1 MEKRSRE
8 NKNANWGRIF
18 EKEGWKKERRR
29 RPLSPGVKLPGDGDG
44 VAGLAAWETG
54 LPSIFSEEMEEL
66 RRRRRRRAIATQLCN
81 FFDSPSL
88 HSYRV
93 GRTAAA
99 RKRKIGAKSKG
110 RLIATRAGQNSDRG
124 GRSSQ

>member
-1 MEKRSRE
+1 MQIGGEFLKRVE
-8 NKNANWGRIF
+8 
-18 EKEGWKKERRR
+18 KERRR

-66 RRRRRRRAIATQLCN
+66 RRRRKRRAIATQLCN

-88 HSYRV
+88 HS
-93 GRTAAA
+93 
-99 RKRKIGAKSKG
+99 
-110 RLIATRAGQNSDRG
+110 
-124 GRSSQ
+124 